1 MTFDLAFGALSVPG
15 RVWHGHETIPTPYG
29 EITHKGMTMTKQYLK
44 PLALAVSLALTL
56 TACGKSEQPAA
67 TAPAPA
73 STANTTAMANGTTA
87 SVFDV
92 SELGAAGEACTDFNS
107 FVNAKWV
114 KANPIPADQ
123 TVWGAF
129 SILHEKSLADQRQ
142 LVENAEKNA
151 DSAKAGSIDQK
162 IGWLYHSSMDMD
174 ARNKAGFDPIKP
186 DLAGIDALKSDK
198 DLPAWLNQSF
208 AKGDGQVFGFGSGA
222 DFKDAKTQIGY
233 SEQGGLGLPTPAY
246 YTDASHK
253 DVRDAYVK
261 YLAKL
266 FELSGAPAAEASKQA
281 DLAMKFETDLAKHSV
296 PRVEMR
302 KPENQYHFVTV
313 AEANKITPHFDWNN
327 FFKAQGVTIDKGF
340 SLSQPKFFAEFDK
353 LLASAPID
361 EWKAYLKAHTLSGAA
376 SALSEPF
383 VDAQFDFYGK
393 TLRGQPEQQP
403 QWKRSLSSVNS
414 AMGQA
419 LGQLYVAK
427 YFTPEAKQ
435 RAEEL
440 VTNVRNALK
449 TRIENL
455 DWMSEATKE
464 KALDKWSKFLPKI
477 GYPDTWRSW
486 EGLDVTKDNYYAN
499 MEAAS
504 KFNYDYDIAKIG
516 KPTDRK
522 DWGMTPQ
529 TVNAYYNPTDN
540 TINFPAAILQPPF
553 FDANA
558 DDAINYGGI
567 GAVIGHEASHGF
579 DDQGSQF
586 DGNGNNENWWTDAD
600 KTKFE
605 ARTGKLVDQF
615 NDYVPLADHP
625 DLHVNGKLTLGENIA
640 DLGGLNIAYDAL
652 QTALKK
658 NPAEADKKIDGYT
671 EDQRFFLNW
680 ARVWRGN
687 IREKAQMVY
696 LNADPHS
703 PMKFRAMGAPSNMPQ
718 FASAFQCKPG
728 DAMVRPAD
736 KQVKIW

>member
-1 MTFDLAFGALSVPG
+1 
-15 RVWHGHETIPTPYG
+15 
-29 EITHKGMTMTKQYLK
+29 MTKQYLK
-44 PLALAVSLALTL
+44 PLALALAVSAALALG
-56 TACGKSEQPAA
+56 ACGKQEPAA
-67 TAPAPA
+67 SAPAGTASTAPAA
-73 STANTTAMANGTTA
+73 SSTTAAADLGK
-87 SVFDV
+87 SIFDV
-92 SELGAAGEACTDFNS
+92 SELGDSAQACQDFNG

-129 SILHEKSLADQRQ
+129 SVLHEKSLADQHQ
-142 LVENAEKNA
+142 LVDDAEKNA

-186 DLAGIDALKSDK
+186 DLAGIDALKSGK
-198 DLPAWLNQSF
+198 DLPAWLGQSF
-208 AKGDGQVFGFGSGA
+208 AKGDGAVFGFGSGA
-222 DFKDAKTQIGY
+222 DYKDAKVQIAY
-233 SEQGGLGLPTPAY
+233 AEQSGLGLPTTDY
-246 YTDASHK
+246 YTDAKYK
-253 DVRDAYVK
+253 DIRDSYVK

-266 FELSGAPAAEASKQA
+266 FEMTGSSAADAAKQA
-281 DLAMKFETDLAKHSV
+281 ALAMKFETALAQHSI
-296 PRVEMR
+296 PRVEMN

-313 AEANKITPHFDWNN
+313 ADADKITPHFDWNA
-327 FFKAQGVTIDKGF
+327 FFKSQGVTVEKGF
-340 SLSQPKFFAEFDK
+340 SLSQPKFFTEFDK
-353 LLASAPID
+353 LVASAPID
-361 EWKAYLKAHTLSGAA
+361 EWKAYLKAHTISNAA
-376 SALSEPF
+376 TALSEPF

-403 QWKRSLSSVNS
+403 QWKRSLNAVNG

-427 YFTPEAKQ
+427 YFTPEAKA

-440 VTNVRNALK
+440 VTNVRDALK
-449 TRIENL
+449 TRIQNL
-455 DWMSEATKE
+455 DWMSEETKA

-477 GYPDTWRSW
+477 GYPETWRSW
-486 EGLDVTKDNYYAN
+486 DGLSISKDGYYAN
-499 MEAAS
+499 MQAAS
-504 KFNYDYDIAKIG
+504 KFNYEYDIAKIG

-522 DWGMTPQ
+522 EWGMTPQ

-553 FDANA
+553 FDAKA

-586 DGNGNNENWWTDAD
+586 DGDGNNVNWWTDAD
-600 KTKFE
+600 KKQFE

-615 NDYVPLADHP
+615 NNYAPLADHP
-625 DLHVNGKLTLGENIA
+625 ELHVNGTLTLGENIA

-658 NPAEADKKIDGYT
+658 NPAEAGKKVEGYT

-680 ARVWRGN
+680 ARVWRGD

-703 PMKFRAMGAPSNMPQ
+703 PMKFRAMGAPSNMQ
-718 FASAFQCKPG
+718 TFASAFQCKPG
-728 DAMVRPAD
+728 DAMVRAAD

>member
-1 MTFDLAFGALSVPG
+1 
-15 RVWHGHETIPTPYG
+15 
-29 EITHKGMTMTKQYLK
+29 MTKQYLK
-44 PLALAVSLALTL
+44 PVALALAVSLALT
-56 TACGKSEQPAA
+56 ACGKHDEANNAPAPAA
-67 TAPAPA
+67 STAPAPA
-73 STANTTAMANGTTA
+73 STTAAVVPGK
-87 SVFDV
+87 SIFDV
-92 SELGAAGEACTDFNS
+92 SELGDNTQACQDFNG
-107 FVNAKWV
+107 FVNAKWI

-129 SILHEKSLADQRQ
+129 SILHEKSLADQHD
-142 LVENAEKNA
+142 LVDNAEKNA

-162 IGWLYHSSMDMD
+162 IGWLYQSSMDMD
-174 ARNKAGFDPIKP
+174 ARNKASFDPIKA
-186 DLAGIDALKSDK
+186 DLASIDALKSDK
-198 DLPAWLNQSF
+198 DLPAWLDQSF
-208 AKGDGQVFGFGSGA
+208 AKGDGAVFDFGSSP
-222 DFKDAKTQIGY
+222 DFKDAKIQIGY
-233 SEQGGLGLPTPAY
+233 AEQSGLGLPTPDY
-246 YTDASHK
+246 YTDAKNK

-266 FELSGAPAAEASKQA
+266 FEMTGSSAADASKQA
-281 DLAMKFETDLAKHSV
+281 DLAMKFETDLATHSI

-313 AEANKITPHFDWNN
+313 AEANKITPHFDWNA

-340 SLSQPKFFAEFDK
+340 SLSQPKFFTEFDK
-353 LLASAPID
+353 LVASAPLD
-361 EWKAYLKAHTLSGAA
+361 EWKAYLKARTISSAA
-376 SALSEPF
+376 PALSEPF

-403 QWKRSLSSVNS
+403 QWKRSLVSVNS

-427 YFTPEAKQ
+427 YFTPEAKA

-440 VTNVRNALK
+440 VTNIRDALK
-449 TRIENL
+449 ARIQNL
-455 DWMSEATKE
+455 DWMSAETKT

-477 GYPDTWRSW
+477 GYPSNWRSW
-486 EGLDVTKDNYYAN
+486 DGLSISKDSYFAN
-499 MEAAS
+499 MQAAA

-516 KPTDRK
+516 KPTDRQ

-529 TVNAYYNPTDN
+529 TVNAYYNPSDN

-553 FDANA
+553 FDAKA

-567 GAVIGHEASHGF
+567 GAVIGHESSHGF

-586 DGNGNNENWWTDAD
+586 DGDGNNVNWWTDAD
-600 KTKFE
+600 KKQFQ

-615 NDYVPLADHP
+615 NSYAPLADHP
-625 DLHVNGKLTLGENIA
+625 DLHVNGQLTLGENIA

-680 ARVWRGN
+680 GRVWRGD

-718 FASAFQCKPG
+718 FATAFQCKAG
-728 DAMVRPAD
+728 DPMVRPAD